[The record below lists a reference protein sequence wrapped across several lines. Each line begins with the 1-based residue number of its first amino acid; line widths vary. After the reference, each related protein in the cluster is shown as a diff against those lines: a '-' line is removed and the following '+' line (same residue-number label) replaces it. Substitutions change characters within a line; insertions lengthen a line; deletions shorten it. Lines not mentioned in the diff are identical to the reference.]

1 MRQMGIK
8 LVSSTPQGGCL
19 APTQT
24 SENSGFKS
32 FQWLPSDA
40 RTWTPASGRS
50 VTSDLDRTADITWP
64 RSDNVA
70 LLPRLPQDDAIALA
84 LLAANGHMTWRDINA
99 ALDAKVKLATAEAL
113 HLDRQH
119 SGLTSASWRHYDDAW
134 SAYNEWNEAKRI
146 GENEI
151 WARYHAKCDAV
162 FANDPDSSGTGLRA
176 HEELLSRD
184 RILDAFRMAR
194 DDEFA
199 ALAQRLGQQPARP
212 ATFPPRPML
221 VQIAMLRS
229 RLTTAEADAIDK
241 LDAEFRE
248 SAAMREII
256 RDLAS
261 EIMNN
266 IADVA

>member
-1 MRQMGIK
+1 MVRQMGIK

-64 RSDNVA
+64 RSDSVA

-99 ALDAKVKLATAEAL
+99 ALDAKVKLAMAEAL
-113 HLDRQH
+113 HLE
-119 SGLTSASWRHYDDAW
+119 SWRHRDDAW

-146 GENEI
+146 GESEI

-248 SAAMREII
+248 SAAMREIV